1 MNKKIE
7 EKCDDEI
14 INGNK
19 YLPSTLI
26 APLFEDLEIN
36 QGTYLSHLNFKMD
49 DKGRETKTKW
59 KDIVNNNNPR
69 YHYLEKFNDYSK
81 NYIIDFKIFYTIP
94 YEYISSKFE
103 ECYYMSLNEL
113 FREDLSNRFFNY
125 HSRIGLP
132 PIDDNHDS

>member
-1 MNKKIE
+1 
-7 EKCDDEI
+7 
-14 INGNK
+14 
-19 YLPSTLI
+19 
-26 APLFEDLEIN
+26 
-36 QGTYLSHLNFKMD
+36 MD